1 MGSSPDKKKPAR
13 KHPPDFFSFHS
24 SDPLISSSPLSLCL
38 SPCCLFS
45 PLGLPLFLP
54 PSLWSPTL
62 SLLGFSEDRVVSQD
76 FAELVEPMLHLRN
89 AGQLGLQS
97 LLLLGEG
104 EASSRVQLLE
114 APAPLAVELQQVGV
128 VLPGCDESRKVRFF
142 LVPPKQR

>member
-24 SDPLISSSPLSLCL
+24 SDPLISSSPLSLPVPLL
-38 SPCCLFS
+38 SLF
-45 PLGLPLFLP
+45 PLWASPLFLP
-54 PSLWSPTL
+54 PSLSFPTL

>member
-1 MGSSPDKKKPAR
+1 M
-13 KHPPDFFSFHS
+13 
-24 SDPLISSSPLSLCL
+24 LSL
-38 SPCCLFS
+38 F
-45 PLGLPLFLP
+45 PLWASPLFLP
-54 PSLWSPTL
+54 PSPPSLSSPTL